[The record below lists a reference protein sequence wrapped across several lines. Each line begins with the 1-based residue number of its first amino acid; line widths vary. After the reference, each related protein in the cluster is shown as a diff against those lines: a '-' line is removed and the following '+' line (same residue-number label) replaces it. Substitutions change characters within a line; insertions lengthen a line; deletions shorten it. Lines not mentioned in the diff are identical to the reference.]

1 MNKEVNFEIAKLLKD
16 KECVI
21 KPLGLKNNT
30 DYVEGYEWD
39 YEDKNDTVKI
49 TEFQFE
55 DHVCYFR
62 YLKPTIAE
70 VVMWLYEKH
79 DIWIGVKLTD
89 NTRNFYF
96 QPTIWTSKD
105 RDFHDEDMVDQAKSI
120 CKWKEWQ
127 YNSPTEAY
135 EAAIIYTL
143 ENLIQNKSYEH

>member
-1 MNKEVNFEIAKLLKD
+1 MNTPVNFEIAKLLKE

-21 KPLGLKNNT
+21 KPLGLKNET

-39 YEDKNDTVKI
+39 CEDENDTVKI

-79 DIWIGVKLTD
+79 GVWISVGLYVHLGNMSK
-89 NTRNFYF
+89 F
-96 QPTIWTSKD
+96 QFTIETQK
-105 RDFHDEDMVDQAKSI
+105 HKSI
-120 CKWKEWQ
+120 NSIVQ
-127 YNSPTEAY
+127 LSINPSNSPTEAY
-135 EAAIIYTL
+135 SAGIEYTL
-143 ENLIQNKSYEH
+143 KNLTS

>member
-1 MNKEVNFEIAKLLKD
+1 MNTPVNFEIAKLLKE

-21 KPLGLKNNT
+21 KPLGLKNET

-39 YEDKNDTVKI
+39 CEDENDTVKI

-79 DIWIGVKLTD
+79 EIWISVEKDWDDGKCLGFEAMIDGNDGIT
-89 NTRNFYF
+89 NTATF
-96 QPTIWTSKD
+96 
-105 RDFHDEDMVDQAKSI
+105 
-120 CKWKEWQ
+120 
-127 YNSPTEAY
+127 NSPTEAY
-135 EAAIIYTL
+135 SAAIEYTL
-143 ENLIQNKSYEH
+143 KNLTS

>member
-1 MNKEVNFEIAKLLKD
+1 MNTPVNFEIAKLLKE

-21 KPLGLKNNT
+21 KPLVLKNET

-39 YEDKNDTVKI
+39 CEDENDTVKI

-79 DIWIGVKLTD
+79 GIWICVDKAEGFDWWKFNIRIL
-89 NTRNFYF
+89 
-96 QPTIWTSKD
+96 KD
-105 RDFHDEDMVDQAKSI
+105 VGYVYGGFGSD
-120 CKWKEWQ
+120 

-135 EAAIIYTL
+135 SSAIEYTL
-143 ENLIQNKSYEH
+143 KNLTS

>member
-1 MNKEVNFEIAKLLKD
+1 MIKEVNFEIAKLLKE

-21 KPLGLKNNT
+21 KPLVLKNET

-39 YEDKNDTVKI
+39 CEDENDTVKI

-79 DIWIGVKLTD
+79 GIWIGVDKSAGFDWWKFNIRIL
-89 NTRNFYF
+89 
-96 QPTIWTSKD
+96 KD
-105 RDFHDEDMVDQAKSI
+105 VGYAYGEFGSD
-120 CKWKEWQ
+120 

-135 EAAIIYTL
+135 SAGIEYTL
-143 ENLIQNKSYEH
+143 KNLIK

>member
-1 MNKEVNFEIAKLLKD
+1 MNTPVNFEIAKLLKE

-21 KPLGLKNNT
+21 KPLGLKNET

-39 YEDKNDTVKI
+39 CEDENDTVKI

-79 DIWIGVKLTD
+79 GVWISVFNDDVDFFWMGIILKTKERLRD
-89 NTRNFYF
+89 GNAREFY
-96 QPTIWTSKD
+96 
-105 RDFHDEDMVDQAKSI
+105 
-120 CKWKEWQ
+120 
-127 YNSPTEAY
+127 SPTEAY
-135 EAAIIYTL
+135 SAAIEYTL
-143 ENLIQNKSYEH
+143 KNLTS